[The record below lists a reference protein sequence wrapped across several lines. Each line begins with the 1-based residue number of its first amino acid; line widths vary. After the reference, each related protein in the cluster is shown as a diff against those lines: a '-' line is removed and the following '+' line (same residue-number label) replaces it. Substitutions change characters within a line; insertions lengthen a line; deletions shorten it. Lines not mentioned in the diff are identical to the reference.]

1 MVYFICGDNMKK
13 DHWILIVFILTF
25 ILSILFSTISNVV
38 ATSFNNIVLS
48 ILLILTISFGILF
61 DLIGTAAIT
70 AKESTFHALNS
81 KKIKGAKQGI
91 NMIKNSNK
99 ISSICNDIV
108 GDICGII
115 SGSIGAILAGS
126 LSYTFG
132 INNIFVSVILAA
144 FISSF
149 TVGGKALFKIVAI
162 KNADNII
169 LYVSKTLSI
178 FGGNK

>member
-1 MVYFICGDNMKK
+1 MKK
-13 DHWILIVFILTF
+13 DYWILIVFILTF
-25 ILSILFSTISNVV
+25 ILSVIFSTVSNVI
-38 ATSFNNIVLS
+38 ALSCNNIVLFVVLV
-48 ILLILTISFGILF
+48 ITIAFGILF

-70 AKESTFHALNS
+70 GKESTFHALNS
-81 KKIKGAKQGI
+81 KKIKGAKQGLFLV
-91 NMIKNSNK
+91 KNSNK

-115 SGSIGAILAGS
+115 SGSIGAILAIS
-126 LSYTFG
+126 LSTTTG
-132 INNIFVSVILAA
+132 INNTLVSVILAA
-144 FISSF
+144 FISAF

-169 LYVSKTLSI
+169 LVVSKILSI